1 MYIYISEII
10 LGRKYARST
19 LISGVKTFLQAVSWM
34 LVNNAAVGPKGINPG
49 DFLFES
55 CVQDVSVHVEL
66 KISD

>member
-1 MYIYISEII
+1 
-10 LGRKYARST
+10 
-19 LISGVKTFLQAVSWM
+19 M